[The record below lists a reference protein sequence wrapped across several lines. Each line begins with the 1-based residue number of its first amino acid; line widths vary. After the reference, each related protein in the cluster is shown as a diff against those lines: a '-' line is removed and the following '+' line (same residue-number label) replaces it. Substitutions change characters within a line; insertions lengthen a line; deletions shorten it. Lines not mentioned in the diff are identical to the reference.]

1 MTGLGLFP
9 SPDNLQ
15 KVNIVMVG
23 DQGAGKTNMLVSYC
37 NNDYPT
43 EYKPTVHDYYT
54 GEITTWISQLR
65 SSNEITESTAGHIVY
80 SSRCAKMF
88 KETL

>member
-1 MTGLGLFP
+1 MSGLGLFP

-54 GEITTWISQLR
+54 GRT
-65 SSNEITESTAGHIVY
+65 
-80 SSRCAKMF
+80 
-88 KETL
+88 